1 MFTLKQRELTIG
13 IVMLVAGAAYLLATH
28 YVPDRPG
35 VDSAT
40 VPTIL
45 GWLMCL
51 LGVVQLRTAYALS
64 GEEGRRPA
72 EGPVDYAT
80 TLKTIALIVG
90 YTALLTSVGFLIMTV
105 LYLFAQFIVL
115 TPASQKPRYVR
126 YAVIAALTSIAV
138 YALFRYAFDMVLPVG
153 LIDLG

>member
-13 IVMLVAGAAYLLATH
+13 IVMLVAGATYLLATH

-45 GWLMCL
+45 GWLMCV
-51 LGVVQLRTAYALS
+51 LGVVQVRTAYALR
-64 GEEGRRPA
+64 GEEARRPA
-72 EGPVDYAT
+72 EGPIDYTT
-80 TLKTIALIVG
+80 TLKTIALIVV

-105 LYLFAQFIVL
+105 LYLFVQFIVL
-115 TPASQKPRYVR
+115 TPATQKPRYAL
-126 YAVIAALTSIAV
+126 YAVIAALTSVAV
-138 YALFRYAFDMVLPVG
+138 YALFRYGFDMVLPVG
-153 LIDLG
+153 LLDID